1 MDSKSENSKVK
12 VLVIDDDAD
21 ERRMILNFL
30 SGDSEVEICTFLT
43 SGFDVVSGIKFH
55 KPDVVVT
62 DFLAKDVD
70 KSIVLDKINS
80 SFSETNRPKVIV
92 TSSLESGKV
101 MERAFSYGIDY
112 YIRKPVILSLLKDA
126 ILLITKGKPSY
137 SIKDTV
143 KIARIKNLV
152 RSLGM
157 PVNILGYTYI
167 VEAIKY
173 MVDSEKTLFL
183 GEVYKM
189 ISKTHETSV
198 ECVEVSI
205 RNAIKKSINI
215 NNDNFKKIFKNN
227 NAHPSNSVFI
237 STLREF
243 ILSDEVI

>member
-1 MDSKSENSKVK
+1 MESKSENSRVK
-12 VLVIDDDAD
+12 VLVIDDDVE
-21 ERRMILNFL
+21 ERRIILNFF

-55 KPDVVVT
+55 KPDVVIT

-70 KSIVLDKINS
+70 KNSVLDKINS
-80 SFSETNRPKVIV
+80 SFSETNRPKVIA

-101 MERAFSYGIDY
+101 MEKAFSYGVDY
-112 YIRKPVILSLLKDA
+112 YIRKPIILSLLKDA

-143 KIARIKNLV
+143 EVTRIKNLI

-157 PVNILGYTYI
+157 PVNILGYIYI
-167 VEAIKY
+167 VEAVKY
-173 MVDSEKTLFL
+173 VVDSEKTLFL

-189 ISKTHETSV
+189 IGKTHETSV

-205 RNAIKKSINI
+205 RNTIKKVINV
-215 NNDNFKKIFKNN
+215 NNDNFKKIFKSK